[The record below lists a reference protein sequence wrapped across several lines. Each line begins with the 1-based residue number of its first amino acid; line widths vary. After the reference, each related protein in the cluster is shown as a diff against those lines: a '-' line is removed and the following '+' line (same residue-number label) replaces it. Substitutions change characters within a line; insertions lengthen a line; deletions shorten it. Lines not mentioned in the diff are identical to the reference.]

1 MEPLGYRSTAL
12 HSAERREDEG
22 FKEELRIMGSIK
34 NRRSGSEA
42 MRGRAGHGWEIVEG
56 YISVQKGL
64 EKAGAARGARE
75 DERGGCI
82 PKSRH

>member
-22 FKEELRIMGSIK
+22 FKEGLRIMGSIK

-42 MRGRAGHGWEIVEG
+42 MGGRVTRRGPAYGVFADRSH
-56 YISVQKGL
+56 
-64 EKAGAARGARE
+64 R
-75 DERGGCI
+75 
-82 PKSRH
+82 

>member
-1 MEPLGYRSTAL
+1 
-12 HSAERREDEG
+12 
-22 FKEELRIMGSIK
+22 
-34 NRRSGSEA
+34 